1 MQTQSVSNT
10 PVEEKTVFIKMV
22 TDAWETQNSRFN
34 KLLDELTT
42 DQLML
47 EVAPGR
53 NTGIYLAGHLV
64 AVSDAMLPILGFG
77 EKLYPQLTH
86 LFISNP
92 DKSGFELPTVEELKK
107 FRDEIN
113 TQLSGHM
120 SRMKPEDWFAK
131 HASISAEDFEK
142 EPHRNKLN
150 ILINRTNHHSYHLG
164 QLAFLAKP

>member
-1 MQTQSVSNT
+1 MQTQSINKA
-10 PVEEKTVFIKMV
+10 PFEEKTIFIKMV

-42 DQLML
+42 EQLML

-53 NTGIYLAGHLV
+53 NRGIYLAGHLV
-64 AVSDAMLPILGFG
+64 AVADAMLPILGFG
-77 EKLYPQLTH
+77 EKLYPQLTN

-92 DKSGFELPTVEELKK
+92 DKSGLDLPSVAELKK

-113 TQLSGHM
+113 AQLSVHM
-120 SRMKPEDWFAK
+120 NSMKPEDWFAK
-131 HASISAEDFEK
+131 HGSISAEDFEK

-150 ILINRTNHHSYHLG
+150 ILINRTNHHSYHIG
-164 QLAFLAKP
+164 QLAFLAK